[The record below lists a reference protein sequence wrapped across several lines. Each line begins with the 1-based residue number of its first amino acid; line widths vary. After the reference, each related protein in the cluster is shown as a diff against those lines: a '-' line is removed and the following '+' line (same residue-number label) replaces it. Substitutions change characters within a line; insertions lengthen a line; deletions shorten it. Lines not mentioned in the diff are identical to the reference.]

1 MSTPDVRTQL
11 ADDVQE
17 LVARLAFCVAA
28 ERDRAFQQRLRAAGG
43 VGKDQPLL
51 VRPPAS
57 RAWLMLS
64 SRPQVGVLRD
74 APEGTRRLVID
85 EMVGPGAALQQEII
99 GAIWHQ
105 PGVEAEA
112 VSLLNPLFDSELLPS
127 REQISRLLRWAP
139 IIEHVAYRYFTH
151 ASMFVDQLRSP
162 LLALID
168 APSHDRTNALLGYWR
183 CLHTM
188 GHTLTIAST
197 AGAGTWLSGMA
208 ASFTWENWTPTF
220 VLLRE
225 RTLWLMIAAAKSAVA
240 FGEGV
245 IDKYLAKLAR
255 SDHPLKSFDAL
266 LGLVAIGL
274 SRDDL
279 TRSLLA
285 ELEALKVALPRDSP
299 PGSDRVDLMFNTA
312 IATLQ
317 APEVS
322 EQRFA
327 ELERSA
333 AGRRVRGAAEILELD
348 ALRRDPTDFLPT
360 GDVVGLLALPTI
372 VRSELAAGYP
382 QGQRTGRGFMLAAR
396 EINEILKRAWRT
408 TPVADQEN
416 TLQ

>member
-28 ERDRAFQQRLRAAGG
+28 ERDRAFQQRLRGAAG

-57 RAWLMLS
+57 QAWLMLS
-64 SRPQVGVLRD
+64 SRPQVAVLRD
-74 APEGTRRLVID
+74 APEGTRRLIID
-85 EMVGPGAALQQEII
+85 EMVGPSAALQREII
-99 GAIWHQ
+99 AATWQ

-112 VSLLNPLFDSELLPS
+112 VGLLNPLFDSEVLPS

-151 ASMFVDQLRSP
+151 ASMFVDQLRAP
-162 LLALID
+162 LLTLLTD
-168 APSHDRTNALLGYWR
+168 EPSADRTTALLGYWR

-197 AGAGTWLSGMA
+197 AGAGTWLSEMA
-208 ASFTWENWTPTF
+208 ASFTWESWTPTF
-220 VLLRE
+220 VLVRE

-245 IDKYLAKLAR
+245 IDKYLAGLAR
-255 SDHPLKSFDAL
+255 ADHPLKSFDAL

-274 SRDDL
+274 DRGDL
-279 TRSLLA
+279 TRSLVA
-285 ELEALKVALPRDSP
+285 ELEALKASLPRDDP
-299 PGSDRVDLMFNTA
+299 AGSDRVGLMFNTA
-312 IATLQ
+312 IATLR

-327 ELERSA
+327 QLEGSA
-333 AGRRVRGAAEILELD
+333 AGRRVRRAGEILEWD
-348 ALRRDPTDFLPT
+348 ALRRDPTDFLPS
-360 GDVVGLLALPTI
+360 GGIAGLLALPTI
-372 VRSELAAGYP
+372 VRSGLAGGYP

-396 EINEILKRAWRT
+396 EINDILKRAWRT
-408 TPVADQEN
+408 SPMADQEH